1 VSKDTILVIKLSM
14 IELFEAPII
23 KFIVQIFN
31 GTKWHVA
38 LKNILKSVITIL
50 QTKSYVKSQ

>member
-1 VSKDTILVIKLSM
+1 M